1 MPLFQVFVAK
11 NGYKKQSISR
21 RRDMNITQSFYNNM
35 ASQYDKLFLDWDASV
50 EEQAVILDRI
60 FRKKGFD
67 SSAHI
72 LDCACGIGTQTLGL
86 ASLGYQVTASDISD
100 GELAEAKD
108 IAAKIEAGS
117 VTVAIK
123 GGENGKTYGSVSTKE
138 IADAAKKQLG
148 LDIDKKKIV
157 LAEPL
162 KTFGTHEAVIKPPR
176 EGQGKVKVK
185 VVEG

>member
-1 MPLFQVFVAK
+1 MKIVLLQDVKAL
-11 NGYKKQSISR
+11 G
-21 RRDMNITQSFYNNM
+21 
-35 ASQYDKLFLDWDASV
+35 
-50 EEQAVILDRI
+50 
-60 FRKKGFD
+60 KKGTVVEVSEGYARNFLLPKKLGAPATAD
-67 SSAHI
+67 N
-72 LDCACGIGTQTLGL
+72 LNTLKL
-86 ASLGYQVTASDISD
+86 QKANEERVAAA
-100 GELAEAKD
+100 ELAEAKD

-162 KTFGTHEAVIKPPR
+162 KTFGTHEAGIKLHR
-176 EGQGKVKVK
+176 EVQAKLNVK
-185 VVEG
+185 VVEA

>member
-1 MPLFQVFVAK
+1 MKIVLL
-11 NGYKKQSISR
+11 
-21 RRDMNITQSFYNNM
+21 RDVK
-35 ASQYDKLFLDWDASV
+35 ALG
-50 EEQAVILDRI
+50 
-60 FRKKGFD
+60 KKGTVVEVSEGYARNFLLPKKLGAPATAD
-67 SSAHI
+67 N
-72 LDCACGIGTQTLGL
+72 LNTLKL
-86 ASLGYQVTASDISD
+86 QKANEERVAAA
-100 GELAEAKD
+100 ELAEAKD

-162 KTFGTHEAVIKPPR
+162 KTFGTHEAVIKLHR
-176 EGQGKVKVK
+176 EVQAKLKVK
-185 VVEG
+185 VVEA

>member
-1 MPLFQVFVAK
+1 MKIVLLQDVKAL
-11 NGYKKQSISR
+11 G
-21 RRDMNITQSFYNNM
+21 
-35 ASQYDKLFLDWDASV
+35 
-50 EEQAVILDRI
+50 
-60 FRKKGFD
+60 KKGTVVEVSEGYARNFLLPKKLGAPATAD
-67 SSAHI
+67 N
-72 LDCACGIGTQTLGL
+72 LNTLKL
-86 ASLGYQVTASDISD
+86 QKANEERVAAA
-100 GELAEAKD
+100 ELAEAKD

-162 KTFGTHEAVIKPPR
+162 KTFGTHEAVIKLHR
-176 EGQGKVKVK
+176 DVQAKLKVK
-185 VVEG
+185 VVEA

>member
-1 MPLFQVFVAK
+1 MT
-11 NGYKKQSISR
+11 ISELSQFYHITREIADLR
-21 RRDMNITQSFYNNM
+21 RRIRELELKAQP
-35 ASQYDKLFLDWDASV
+35 
-50 EEQAVILDRI
+50 
-60 FRKKGFD
+60 
-67 SSAHI
+67 SAARMSGMPGGGGVA
-72 LDCACGIGTQTLGL
+72 DPTGDL
-86 ASLGYQVTASDISD
+86 AA
-100 GELAEAKD
+100 ELAEAKD

-162 KTFGTHEAVIKPPR
+162 KTFGTHEAVIKLHR
-176 EGQGKVKVK
+176 EVQAKLKVK
-185 VVEG
+185 VVEA

>member
-1 MPLFQVFVAK
+1 MKIVLLQDV
-11 NGYKKQSISR
+11 KK
-21 RRDMNITQSFYNNM
+21 
-35 ASQYDKLFLDWDASV
+35 KK
-50 EEQAVILDRI
+50 
-60 FRKKGFD
+60 KKGTVVEVSEGYARNFLLPKKLGAPATAD
-67 SSAHI
+67 N
-72 LDCACGIGTQTLGL
+72 LNTLKL
-86 ASLGYQVTASDISD
+86 QKANEERVAAA
-100 GELAEAKD
+100 ELAEAKD

-162 KTFGTHEAVIKPPR
+162 KTFGTHEAVIKLHR
-176 EGQGKVKVK
+176 EVQAKLKVK
-185 VVEG
+185 VVEA

>member
-1 MPLFQVFVAK
+1 MKIVLLQDVKAL
-11 NGYKKQSISR
+11 G
-21 RRDMNITQSFYNNM
+21 
-35 ASQYDKLFLDWDASV
+35 
-50 EEQAVILDRI
+50 
-60 FRKKGFD
+60 KKGTVVEVSEGYARNFLLPKKLGAAATAD
-67 SSAHI
+67 N
-72 LDCACGIGTQTLGL
+72 LNTLKL
-86 ASLGYQVTASDISD
+86 QKANEERVAAA
-100 GELAEAKD
+100 ELAEAKD

-162 KTFGTHEAVIKPPR
+162 KTFGTHEAVIKLHR
-176 EGQGKVKVK
+176 EVQAKLKVK
-185 VVEG
+185 VVEA

>member
-1 MPLFQVFVAK
+1 MKIVLLQDVKAL
-11 NGYKKQSISR
+11 G
-21 RRDMNITQSFYNNM
+21 
-35 ASQYDKLFLDWDASV
+35 
-50 EEQAVILDRI
+50 
-60 FRKKGFD
+60 KKGTVVEVSEGYARNFLLPKKLGAPATAD
-67 SSAHI
+67 N
-72 LDCACGIGTQTLGL
+72 LNTLKL
-86 ASLGYQVTASDISD
+86 QKANEERVAAA
-100 GELAEAKD
+100 ELAEAKD

-162 KTFGTHEAVIKPPR
+162 KTFGTHEAVIKLHR
-176 EGQGKVKVK
+176 EVQAKLKVK
-185 VVEG
+185 VVEV